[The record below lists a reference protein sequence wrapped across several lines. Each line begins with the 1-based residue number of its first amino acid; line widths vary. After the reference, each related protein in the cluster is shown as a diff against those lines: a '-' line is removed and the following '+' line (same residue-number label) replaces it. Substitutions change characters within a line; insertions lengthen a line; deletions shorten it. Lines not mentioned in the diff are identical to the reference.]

1 MDTQTLAVGQEV
13 YMFSEVYTCKGKV
26 IKVTPEGVEVRAT
39 VQSNLTRVGDL
50 LHFDNSGKGRYDEG
64 THECGAWQL
73 VNPFEQRVKEQHSM
87 ANSYRPIKGSAVA
100 ASVPP
105 EYLKKFHGLVVGQKV
120 RMTSGCYGCEGR
132 VVDISPSGIVEVQT
146 GVMQNDGTWNADE
159 RLHLL
164 HFDNNG
170 KGRDAE
176 GTIECG
182 PWYIDRMPFADCTKN
197 IAGA

>member
-1 MDTQTLAVGQEV
+1 
-13 YMFSEVYTCKGKV
+13 MFSEVYTCKGKV

-50 LHFDNSGKGRYDEG
+50 LHFDNSGKGRDDEG

-132 VVDISPSGIVEVQT
+132 VVDISPSGVVEVQT
-146 GVMQNDGTWNADE
+146 GVMQNDGTWNAHE
-159 RLHLL
+159 LL

-170 KGRDAE
+170 NGRDAE

-182 PWYIDRMPFADCTKN
+182 PWYIVR
-197 IAGA
+197 GQ